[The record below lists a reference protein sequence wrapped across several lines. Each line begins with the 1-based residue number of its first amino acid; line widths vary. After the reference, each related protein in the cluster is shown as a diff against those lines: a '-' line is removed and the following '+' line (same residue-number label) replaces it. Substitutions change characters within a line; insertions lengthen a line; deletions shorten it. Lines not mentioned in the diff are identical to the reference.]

1 MAYWLLKSEPY
12 KFSWDD
18 QCKKGEGR
26 WEKRV
31 RNFQARNNIQ
41 AMKPGDK
48 GFFYHSNEG
57 KEIVG
62 IIDIT
67 SEAYVDPDPEKNEKG
82 NFYTIDVKPSE
93 ALKNPVTLADLKAHP
108 VLSEMKVVKQV
119 RLSVSPVT
127 EEEWDIVTSM
137 GGTEKIA
144 A

>member
-18 QCKKGEGR
+18 QVKKGEGR

-31 RNFQARNNIQ
+31 RNYQARNNLQ
-41 AMKPGDK
+41 AMKAGDR

-62 IIDIT
+62 ILEIT
-67 SEAYVDPDPEKNEKG
+67 KEAYTDPDPTKNEDGK
-82 NFYTIDVKPSE
+82 FVTVDVKPVEGLENS
-93 ALKNPVTLADLKAHP
+93 VTLADLKAHP
-108 VLSEMKVVKQV
+108 LLSQMQVVKQV

-127 EEEWDIVTSM
+127 EEEWKEVCAI
-137 GGTEKIA
+137 GGVKKA

>member
-18 QCKKGEGR
+18 QVKKGEGR

-62 IIDIT
+62 ILEIT

-82 NFYTIDVKPSE
+82 NFYTIDVKPVE
-93 ALKNPVTLADLKAHP
+93 GLKNRVTLADLKAHP
-108 VLSEMKVVKQV
+108 MLSNMKVVKQV

-127 EEEWDIVTSM
+127 DEEWKEVCAI
-137 GGTEKIA
+137 GNA

>member
-18 QCKKGEGR
+18 QVKKGEGR

-31 RNFQARNNIQ
+31 RNYQARNNLQ
-41 AMKPGDK
+41 AMKVGDR

-62 IIDIT
+62 ILEIT
-67 SEAYVDPDPEKNEKG
+67 KEAYTDPDPVKNEDGK
-82 NFYTIDVKPSE
+82 FVTVDVKPVEGLENS
-93 ALKNPVTLADLKAHP
+93 VTLADLKAHP
-108 VLSEMKVVKQV
+108 LLSQMQVVKQV

-127 EEEWDIVTSM
+127 EEEWKEVCAI
-137 GGTEKIA
+137 GGVKKA

>member
-18 QCKKGEGR
+18 QCEKGEGR

-31 RNFQARNNIQ
+31 RNYQARNNLQ
-41 AMKPGDK
+41 AMQPGDK

-62 IIDIT
+62 IVEVT
-67 SEAYVDPDPEKNEKG
+67 SEAYTDPDPEKNEDGK
-82 NFYTIDVKPSE
+82 FVTVDVKPVK
-93 ALKNPVTLADLKAHP
+93 AMQTNVTLADLKAHP
-108 VLSEMKVVKQV
+108 LLSQMKVVKQV

-127 EEEWDIVTSM
+127 DEEWNEVCAI
-137 GGTEKIA
+137 GGVA
-144 A
+144 